1 MRCGR
6 QHNTLRHISSWTMAS
21 SKGSQSKN
29 AAPSRPPLTHFL
41 CIPLVTSD
49 SKPQL
54 NRSLARFREMVTGDD
69 VSPSIDPKTIR
80 PPGTLHFTL
89 GVMSLNDQQ
98 LNEATNLLRSLDTK
112 SILEQIAAGKIGAA
126 ESTSTNTTSSGNAL
140 TISLKG
146 LKSMHAPQQTSVL
159 CK

>member
-1 MRCGR
+1 MRCAR
-6 QHNTLRHISSWTMAS
+6 QYNTLRHISSWTMSS
-21 SKGSQSKN
+21 SKGSHSKN

-41 CIPLVTSD
+41 CIPLVTSE

-54 NRSLARFREMVTGDD
+54 HTSLARFREMVTGDD

-98 LNEATNLLRSLDTK
+98 LSEATDLLRSLDTK
-112 SILEQIAAGKIGAA
+112 SILQQVAVSKDGAAGA
-126 ESTSTNTTSSGNAL
+126 ESKSSTSSGDAL